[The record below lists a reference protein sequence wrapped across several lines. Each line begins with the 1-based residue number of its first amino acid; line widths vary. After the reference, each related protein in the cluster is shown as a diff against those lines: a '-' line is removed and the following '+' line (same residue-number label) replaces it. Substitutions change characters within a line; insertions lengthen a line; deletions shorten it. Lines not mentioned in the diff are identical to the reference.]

1 MTFQMS
7 ANTSSLLS
15 ATGKVSGGGR
25 SGDLALEELP
35 FPETTHATYGQERV
49 AERPHSA
56 SAQTGGLSQVR
67 TETSVPV
74 ARSLSRSRGPSRPG
88 ASPFFSWGRALLGH

>member
-25 SGDLALEELP
+25 SGDLALEKLP
-35 FPETTHATYGQERV
+35 FPETTHATYGQERA

-74 ARSLSRSRGPSRPG
+74 ARSLSRSRGPSRPR